1 MFYGSVLNG
10 INSIKLKTMTGCFT
24 GLRLN
29 KSLLIKEVL
38 PREQGE
44 VLRALPGYC
53 RGSSDPS
60 GVNRVI
66 QKQVK
71 DRQGRVSLNAVLE
84 MNS

>member
-1 MFYGSVLNG
+1 MFYGSVLNR

-53 RGSSDPS
+53 RG
-60 GVNRVI
+60 NRVI